1 MIHSPEIQIKIRL
14 RAFEI
19 YEWRIENEEEGC
31 ALGDWLEA
39 EAEIL
44 KAINARMSK

>member
-1 MIHSPEIQIKIRL
+1 MGNEIEQRIRE

-19 YEWRIENEEEGC
+19 YEWRIENDVEGC

-39 EAEIL
+39 KEEVMR
-44 KAINARMSK
+44 KEYKDEFR